1 MGYVVI
7 PLLLQL
13 GLMCSLCLLLQA
25 QLIVMSHLSQHHLI
39 LLSLSNLQQ
48 NCKCTQYFSASGNW
62 CTSEH
67 WPADSLCALI
77 TPHMLLESLVDLFM
91 VVLCQDD
98 AQQVGWLQM
107 QGSVSPCVTR

>member
-77 TPHMLLESLVDLFM
+77 SWDTAHVVGKFGGLVHGGVM
-91 VVLCQDD
+91 
-98 AQQVGWLQM
+98 
-107 QGSVSPCVTR
+107 SR